1 MANFAA
7 DSKYPAVAPICR
19 AEQSDV
25 LSLFNLTGKT
35 AVITGGNGGIGGG
48 MARGLAEAGAD
59 IIIIQL
65 PGEKSTFATELSA
78 ATNRRVDV
86 YDCDLAKPEYI
97 QAVVAD
103 IIERD
108 GRTVDILCNCAGI
121 GGGFVSI
128 LEETDAHREL
138 AGDELPA

>member
-25 LSLFNLTGKT
+25 QSLFNLTGKT
-35 AVITGGNGGIGGG
+35 ALITGGNGGIGGG

-65 PGEKSTFATELSA
+65 PGEKSTFATELQ
-78 ATNRRVDV
+78 N
-86 YDCDLAKPEYI
+86 
-97 QAVVAD
+97 
-103 IIERD
+103 
-108 GRTVDILCNCAGI
+108 
-121 GGGFVSI
+121 VSI
-128 LEETDAHREL
+128 RHLLVCSSAFKSFCYLRNVRFNTFSPSADL
-138 AGDELPA
+138 